1 VSADRI
7 EALTDAVFGLA
18 LTLTA
23 IQLAF
28 TPPTLVY
35 QVLTNILDFAFS
47 FGVLILIWFA
57 YTEIA
62 RAIRVEIPV
71 LLTLNLLLLLL
82 VTLEPYLLNILW
94 IGIFEGR
101 DSTIL
106 YFSAIAYT
114 LDLAGMFL
122 LLGVLGLRTSREGT
136 ARPTP
141 GGRLRLRRQGW
152 VRVAVAGG
160 FLVTL
165 APVFWTLKFGLP
177 GLTDGLGEPVHFHL
191 AYIAWVALFAAAALG
206 ASVGR
211 SAKEEDRTDRVDPA
225 DAEPEPVPSEPFI
238 FTEKA
243 WTLALHQRLV

>member
-1 VSADRI
+1 VPGRIRIPADRI

-62 RAIRVEIPV
+62 RAIRIEVPV
-71 LLTLNLLLLLL
+71 LLALNLILLLL

-122 LLGVLGLRTSREGT
+122 LLGGLGILTSREGT
-136 ARPTP
+136 ARPAAG
-141 GGRLRLRRQGW
+141 GGRARLRRQGW

-165 APVFWTLKFGLP
+165 LPVFWELKFGLP
-177 GLTDGLGEPVHFHL
+177 GLNNGIGAPVHFHL
-191 AYIAWVALFAAAALG
+191 AYLIWVALFAAAALG
-206 ASVGR
+206 ASIDR
-211 SAKEEDRTDRVDPA
+211 SSGAPEPPA
-225 DAEPEPVPSEPFI
+225 DPEPGAAEGG
-238 FTEKA
+238 A
-243 WTLALHQRLV
+243 A

>member
-1 VSADRI
+1 MPKGLRIPPDRI

-47 FGVLILIWFA
+47 FGVLIVIWFA

-62 RAIRVEIPV
+62 RAIRVEIPTI
-71 LLTLNLLLLLL
+71 LALNLTLLLL

-101 DSTIL
+101 DPTIL

-114 LDLAGMFL
+114 IDLSGMFL
-122 LLGVLGLRTSREGT
+122 LLGFLGLRTAQQGS
-136 ARPTP
+136 ARPSVVS
-141 GGRLRLRRQGW
+141 RLRLRRKGSL
-152 VRVAVAGG
+152 RVVVSIG
-160 FLVTL
+160 FLATL
-165 APVFWTLKFGLP
+165 VPVFWQFRFGIP
-177 GLTDGLGEPVHFHL
+177 GLSNGIGEPVHFHL
-191 AYIAWVALFAAAALG
+191 VYVAWVALFVAATVG
-206 ASVGR
+206 ASMLRDDSGD
-211 SAKEEDRTDRVDPA
+211 SLAKGDVTPDEVA
-225 DAEPEPVPSEPFI
+225 
-238 FTEKA
+238 
-243 WTLALHQRLV
+243 H

>member
-1 VSADRI
+1 MPGRIRIPADRI

-62 RAIRVEIPV
+62 RAIRIEVPV
-71 LLTLNLLLLLL
+71 LLAFNLLLLLF

-106 YFSAIAYT
+106 YFSSVAYT

-122 LLGVLGLRTSREGT
+122 LLGFLGIQTAREGT
-136 ARPTP
+136 ARPAAG
-141 GGRLRLRRQGW
+141 GGRARLRRQGW
-152 VRVAVAGG
+152 VRVGVAGG

-165 APVFWTLKFGLP
+165 LPVFWDLKFGLP
-177 GLTDGLGEPVHFHL
+177 GLNNGIGAPVHFHL
-191 AYIAWVALFAAAALG
+191 AYLVWVGLFAAAALG
-206 ASVGR
+206 ASIDRTSGPPEP
-211 SAKEEDRTDRVDPA
+211 STESEPEAPEDRDG
-225 DAEPEPVPSEPFI
+225 
-238 FTEKA
+238 
-243 WTLALHQRLV
+243 